1 MTDRFEQLVQAIVGN
16 DAFRVGALL
25 SEEPNLVTTRDETGR
40 TPILLALYF
49 RQEDL
54 AKLIRERTPAPDLFE
69 AAALGETELA
79 SQLLDRTPGGAKAM
93 APDGFG
99 VLGLAVYFGR
109 VETAKMLL
117 EAGAHPDTSSANEF
131 KVRPIHSA
139 TAHRE
144 AGAHPD
150 TSSANEFKVRPIHS
164 ATAHRDPGVSAEL
177 VRTLLDS
184 GADPNVTQA
193 GGWTPLHAVAAH
205 GREEIAKLL
214 VEHGA
219 SLQARSEDGRTP
231 LEMARAKGHAGLET
245 LLGG

>member
-1 MTDRFEQLVQAIVGN
+1 MQAIVGD

-25 SEEPNLVTTRDETGR
+25 SEEPKLVTNRDETGR

-49 RQEDL
+49 RKEDL
-54 AKLIRERTPAPDLFE
+54 AKLIRERTPSPDLFE

-79 SQLLDRTPGGAKAM
+79 SQLLETTPGGAKAM

-109 VETAKMLL
+109 VDTAKMLL
-117 EAGAHPDTSSANEF
+117 EAGAHPDTSSANPF
-131 KVRPIHSA
+131 Q
-139 TAHRE
+139 
-144 AGAHPD
+144 
-150 TSSANEFKVRPIHS
+150 VRPIHS

-177 VRTLLDS
+177 VRMLLES
-184 GADPNVTQA
+184 GADPNVAQA
-193 GGWTPLHAVAAH
+193 GGWTPLHAAAAH
-205 GREEIAKLL
+205 GRQDIAKLL
-214 VEHGA
+214 IDHGA

-231 LEMARAKGHAGLET
+231 LEMAQAKGHAGLET

>member
-1 MTDRFEQLVQAIVGN
+1 MTDRFEQLVQAIAGN

-25 SEEPNLVTTRDETGR
+25 SEEPNLVTNRDETGR

-144 AGAHPD
+144 AG
-150 TSSANEFKVRPIHS
+150 
-164 ATAHRDPGVSAEL
+164 VSLEL
-177 VRTLLDS
+177 VRTLLES
-184 GADPNVTQA
+184 GADPNVAQA

-214 VEHGA
+214 VESGA

-231 LEMARAKGHAGLET
+231 LEMAQAKGHAGLET

>member
-25 SEEPNLVTTRDETGR
+25 SEEPNLVTNRDETGR

-144 AGAHPD
+144 
-150 TSSANEFKVRPIHS
+150 S
-164 ATAHRDPGVSAEL
+164 GVSLEL
-177 VRTLLDS
+177 VRILLES
-184 GADPNVTQA
+184 GADPNVAQA

-214 VEHGA
+214 IEGGA

-231 LEMARAKGHAGLET
+231 LEMAQAKGHAGLET

>member
-1 MTDRFEQLVQAIVGN
+1 VTDRFEQLVQAIAGN

-25 SEEPNLVTTRDETGR
+25 SEEPNLVTNRDETGR

-139 TAHRE
+139 AAHRE
-144 AGAHPD
+144 AG
-150 TSSANEFKVRPIHS
+150 
-164 ATAHRDPGVSAEL
+164 VSLEL
-177 VRTLLDS
+177 VRTLLES
-184 GADPNVTQA
+184 GADPNVAQA

-214 VEHGA
+214 VESGA

-231 LEMARAKGHAGLET
+231 LEMAQAKGHAGLET